1 MFVILIQVL
10 NMKKEI
16 EKFIEEKAK
25 KITEKYHFDTF
36 DKYFKKNTVDYFTK
50 VKNILY
56 KTLITPE
63 RKNILFK
70 TYGFPFNCLFKSD
83 SIIYFSPNFEEALMY
98 LFPFHALDLFDNSSS
113 EEINDFCAAEQELK
127 LNNIGFHSFYTINE
141 LSNLFI
147 DFATF
152 MENNNNFLL
161 ETGWPKY
168 MYKKDL
174 SLLLDFSRTCPIKI
188 PKIIEDINEW
198 ECDDNQSFIWS
209 KEINLNDCKELIECD
224 YQHAP
229 ILNTL
234 SLKEVGFLEDIRPKI
249 TNLKKIILKEIN
261 DQLFSDRTDIN
272 SWYKNCIKII
282 FDHISKNDL
291 SQFLH
296 INKKYNEI
304 HIYDSKILDDINGIM
319 SILHWVY
326 QEIKFKLTSS
336 TKNAY
341 RLILKGSIF
350 DEQKDIISIYQWM
363 QFAKDPYESDRV
375 DGILTEFLNYQ
386 LKLKKRIG
394 LNNKFIYDVID
405 SYKKEYLKI
414 PLLIKPKHSEKV
426 INFIKMLEI
435 SKKLNMD
442 VYLPEKKAKSSQKRI
457 TPLELPSGTKWEQI
471 VLKFIDNESIE
482 ITGPKDYREIAS
494 FREMGFENRK
504 KLGRPPSLLWDFLR
518 ALAHTKGTFSWDLL
532 EERTRNPKMIKDAM
546 DNATKRKQLVNQK
559 LEAIFNL
566 KEDPIIYDRKN
577 KIYQT
582 RFTITSENELF

>member
-1 MFVILIQVL
+1 
-10 NMKKEI
+10 MKKEI
-16 EKFIEEKAK
+16 EKLIEEKAN
-25 KITEKYHFDTF
+25 KIIEKYNFSLYD
-36 DKYFKKNTVDYFTK
+36 YIFKKKTNYFTK
-50 VKNILY
+50 VKNILH

-70 TYGFPFNCLFKSD
+70 TYGFPFNSLFKSD
-83 SIIYFSPNFEEALMY
+83 SIIYFSPNFEEALIY

-127 LNNIGFHSFYTINE
+127 LDNIGFHSFHTINE
-141 LSNLFI
+141 LSDLFI
-147 DFATF
+147 DFAIF

-168 MYKKDL
+168 MYKRDL
-174 SLLLDFSRTCPIKI
+174 ALLLNFSCTCPIKI
-188 PKIIEDINEW
+188 PKIVEDINEW
-198 ECDDNQSFIWS
+198 ECNDSQPFIWS
-209 KEINLNDCKELIECD
+209 KEINLDECKELIECD

-249 TNLKKIILKEIN
+249 INLKKIILKEIN
-261 DQLFSDRTDIN
+261 DKLFSDRTDID

-282 FDHISKNDL
+282 FDHISKDDL
-291 SQFLH
+291 GKFLH
-296 INKKYNEI
+296 INKKYNKI
-304 HIYDSKILDDINGIM
+304 HIYDSKILDDMNGIL
-319 SILHWVY
+319 SILNWVY
-326 QEIKFKLTSS
+326 QEIKFKLISS
-336 TKNAY
+336 TKNY
-341 RLILKGSIF
+341 QRLILKGSIF

-375 DGILTEFLNYQ
+375 DGIMDEFINYQ

-414 PLLIKPKHSEKV
+414 PLLIKPKHSEQV
-426 INFIKMLEI
+426 VNFIKMLEI
-435 SKKLNMD
+435 GKKMNMD
-442 VYLPEKKAKSSQKRI
+442 ISLREKIDKSSQKRI
-457 TPLELPSGTKWEQI
+457 TPLELPPGTKWEQI

-482 ITGPKDYREIAS
+482 ITGPKDYREVAS
-494 FREMGFENRK
+494 FREMGFENGK
-504 KLGRPPSLLWDFLR
+504 KRGRPPTKLWDFLR
-518 ALAHTKGTFSWDLL
+518 ALAIKRGTFSWDLL
-532 EERTRNPKMIKDAM
+532 EEGTRNSKMIKDAM

-559 LEAIFNL
+559 LKAFFNL
-566 KEDPIIYDRKN
+566 KEDPITYDRKN

-582 RFTITSENELF
+582 KFTITSENELF